1 MGVAAKGALGLRA
14 FLFSTSRIFALVAFF
29 AQFLGLMDCLAHW
42 KAQQKP
48 LDPELLEKVSNSSN
62 AYWDRDTFQSLYKTL
77 SSSEFT
83 EYTVLSLRE
92 AFSLLIGSSFLVG
105 LLIFLVKRKMS
116 SDFRE
121 ASCASQLQHVAE
133 AVNFPDAFV
142 DWDDDSGDPQFKS
155 LILMTEIFR
164 RALVP
169 GRIQDSV
176 VVGCEGDDCDG
187 SHSLCNKSAPAHS
200 HWGHK

>member
-29 AQFLGLMDCLAHW
+29 APFLGLMDCLAHW

-105 LLIFLVKRKMS
+105 LLIFLVKRKMN
-116 SDFRE
+116 SDFGE
-121 ASCASQLQHVAE
+121 AGCASQFHHVSV

-155 LILMTEIFR
+155 LILMTEFFR
-164 RALVP
+164 QALVP
-169 GRIQDSV
+169 GRLQDSV

-200 HWGHK
+200 HRGHK

>member
-1 MGVAAKGALGLRA
+1 MG
-14 FLFSTSRIFALVAFF
+14 
-29 AQFLGLMDCLAHW
+29 
-42 KAQQKP
+42 
-48 LDPELLEKVSNSSN
+48 KVSNSSN

-92 AFSLLIGSSFLVG
+92 AFSLLIGSYFLIG
-105 LLIFLVKRKMS
+105 LLIFLVKRKMN

-133 AVNFPDAFV
+133 AVNFPDAFE

-155 LILMTEIFR
+155 LI
-164 RALVP
+164 
-169 GRIQDSV
+169 QY
-176 VVGCEGDDCDG
+176 
-187 SHSLCNKSAPAHS
+187 
-200 HWGHK
+200 